1 LHKYLEIKKRYKSD
15 EVMKVVKEKVNG
27 LTQVNV
33 ALSILYNMCIVRED
47 TDPLAGLLLPPLH
60 MQVESA

>member
-1 LHKYLEIKKRYKSD
+1 
-15 EVMKVVKEKVNG
+15 MKVVKEKVNG